1 MYSFVALSFCSKSKL
16 PLSPNVK
23 RCFPKANKRRLTAP
37 STVLA
42 NLAGAPSDPFF
53 LKEYSLPSKFSY
65 MELEFLVQ
73 GKLVIGNPCSGLN
86 TDLLYVTRSI
96 QQVRSLCQG
105 KNTISNSKEA
115 SVKWAGDEAVR
126 KPVKESDSRPAG
138 KG

>member
-1 MYSFVALSFCSKSKL
+1 
-16 PLSPNVK
+16 
-23 RCFPKANKRRLTAP
+23 
-37 STVLA
+37 
-42 NLAGAPSDPFF
+42 
-53 LKEYSLPSKFSY
+53 